1 MYFILG
7 NFVTYDRG
15 IDLSDYSKPRKE
27 VGKRPAKG
35 VQEKEISVV
44 KLDNL
49 KSRRHN
55 LKL

>member
-15 IDLSDYSKPRKE
+15 IDLSDYTKPRKG
-27 VGKRPAKG
+27 VGKRPAKS
-35 VQEKEISVV
+35 VEEKEVSVV

-49 KSRRHN
+49 KSLRHN